1 MFQFFSPSF
10 THDKGTYIQTKIYGS
25 KPKTYLLCS
34 DFCIMVFAGY
44 FRLWRLKICS
54 YSFYL
59 RSVGT
64 IHSSVKWLNPF
75 FLRSQ
80 RCCQPSCQVCIWRPF
95 NMGWKFWWY
104 CDVATAAP
112 PPPPAAETF
121 PWPVLSLLQSRDTLR
136 IRDSKLFLHW
146 FYDPGIFKILSC

>member
-1 MFQFFSPSF
+1 MFQFLTPSF

-25 KPKTYLLCS
+25 KLKTYLLYLNY
-34 DFCIMVFAGY
+34 CIMVLADY
-44 FRLWRLKICS
+44 FKLWRLESCS

-80 RCCQPSCQVCIWRPF
+80 RCVANPLARFVSEGRLTWVESFDGIVMSQQQRP
-95 NMGWKFWWY
+95 NRNI
-104 CDVATAAP
+104 TIP
-112 PPPPAAETF
+112 
-121 PWPVLSLLQSRDTLR
+121 
-136 IRDSKLFLHW
+136 SKLSTHVKRPLDTNLARRYKWKDRHRW
-146 FYDPGIFKILSC
+146 SKK